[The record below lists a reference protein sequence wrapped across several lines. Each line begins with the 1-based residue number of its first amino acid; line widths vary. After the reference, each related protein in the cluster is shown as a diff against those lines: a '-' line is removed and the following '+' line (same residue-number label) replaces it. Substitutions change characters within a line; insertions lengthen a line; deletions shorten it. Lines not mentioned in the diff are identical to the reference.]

1 MNNEL
6 IKKYQSQY
14 NNLTIK
20 FADSFHDRFIIIDK
34 KIVYQLG
41 SSLKDLGKKCSYIS
55 KFDNEDDIDELIN
68 RINLI

>member
-1 MNNEL
+1 MNDKL
-6 IKKYQSQY
+6 IKKYQTQY
-14 NNLTIK
+14 DNLTIK
-20 FADSFHDRFIIIDK
+20 YNDIFHDRFIILDK
-34 KIVYQLG
+34 KKVYQLG